1 MTNSYKG
8 KNIAEIMQNVLTRKD
23 IARIDI
29 NYIADN
35 ENSSGEIQ
43 LIENNGSWWTITIGN
58 NGTCTMVDCMD

>member
-8 KNIAEIMQNVLTRKD
+8 KNIVEIMQSVLTRKD

-29 NYIADN
+29 NYIADS

-43 LIENNGSWWTITIGN
+43 LTENNGSWWTITIGD